1 MDTQT
6 AYPYLDHFWERI
18 EESDRFHMQIGKV
31 HQTLHHLVAD
41 LQAAGIDY
49 AVVGGMALIAHG
61 YLRETV
67 DVDVLVRPDGLA
79 SFRDRFV
86 GLGYRPTFTGAN
98 KSFVNTQTGVK
109 VEFLTTGEYP
119 GDGKPKPFAFPDP
132 ATHFIEVKGARIV
145 DLPMLINLKLASGMT
160 NPGRLRD
167 LADAQEL
174 IRVLNLPAEFAG
186 QLNPYVREKFLELR
200 SFIQASTV
208 EG

>member
-6 AYPYLDHFWERI
+6 TYPYLDRFWERI
-18 EESDRFHMQIGKV
+18 EESDRFHMEAGKV
-31 HQTLHHLVAD
+31 HQTLRSLIAD

-49 AVVGGMALIAHG
+49 AVVGGMALNAHG

-79 SFRDRFV
+79 TFRDRFV
-86 GLGYRPTFTGAN
+86 GLGYRPAFAGAR

-132 ATHFIEVKGARIV
+132 TAQVVEVRGAKIV

-167 LADAQEL
+167 LADVQEL
-174 IRVLNLPAEFAG
+174 TRVLKLPADFAEK
-186 QLNPYVREKFLELR
+186 LNPYVRQKYAEFWTA
-200 SFIQASTV
+200 IQKDVPRA
-208 EG
+208 